1 MAIKGII
8 FDFDGLICDTE
19 STEVRAWEKLY
30 SEYGYPFP
38 FDEYQKTI
46 GAVHNDE
53 TPLVLLKELG
63 GTCVD
68 LNAAREKM
76 HRYHQE
82 LIKIEPLRLGVI
94 KYLED
99 AKELGLKIGLASS
112 SPFSWISYHLTRL
125 QIKPFFEC
133 IRTFEDVERT
143 KPDPTLFLLTLEC
156 LGLQPCETIALE
168 DSPNGVTASK
178 NAGLITVAV
187 PNAVTKQFSFAEA
200 DLVISSLSILPL
212 RNLIEQFEKN

>member
-63 GTCVD
+63 GT
-68 LNAAREKM
+68 
-76 HRYHQE
+76 
-82 LIKIEPLRLGVI
+82 
-94 KYLED
+94 
-99 AKELGLKIGLASS
+99 
-112 SPFSWISYHLTRL
+112 
-125 QIKPFFEC
+125 
-133 IRTFEDVERT
+133 
-143 KPDPTLFLLTLEC
+143 
-156 LGLQPCETIALE
+156 
-168 DSPNGVTASK
+168 
-178 NAGLITVAV
+178 
-187 PNAVTKQFSFAEA
+187 
-200 DLVISSLSILPL
+200 
-212 RNLIEQFEKN
+212 